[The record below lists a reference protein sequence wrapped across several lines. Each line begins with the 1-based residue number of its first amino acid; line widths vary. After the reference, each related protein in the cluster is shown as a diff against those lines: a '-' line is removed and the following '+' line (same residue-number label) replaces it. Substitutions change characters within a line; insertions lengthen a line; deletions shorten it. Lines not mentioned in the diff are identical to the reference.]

1 MHLLNAELQASCF
14 EASFICLGFI
24 FQLEICF
31 YQIVE
36 IFLLSDLLIGLMI
49 LSLMHFFYIFY
60 LLVNLM
66 LLWEISLNKQHH
78 P

>member
-1 MHLLNAELQASCF
+1 M
-14 EASFICLGFI
+14 CLGFI

-36 IFLLSDLLIGLMI
+36 IFLVSDMLIGLMI